1 MISVCIATYNGAL
14 YIKEQLNSILPQL
27 SDNDE
32 IIISD
37 DHSTDDTLQIIRSI
51 NDKRIKIFIN
61 QGEKGYTPNFENT
74 LQKALGEYIFLCDQ
88 DDIWMENK
96 VSYCINELQSY
107 DFIVSDAVIIN
118 SDGQA
123 TKDSF
128 YKERIVYK
136 SLIGNIYKFGYLG
149 CCMAFKRNILEKVL
163 PFPHNHQYCTHDNWI
178 FLIAKSFYKSTI
190 SNEQLIK
197 YRRHSTNSSTGGFS
211 KSSTLSFKIAYRLYL
226 VYNLVQRLLIQKH
239 K

>member
-1 MISVCIATYNGAL
+1 MDG
-14 YIKEQLNSILPQL
+14 
-27 SDNDE
+27 
-32 IIISD
+32 
-37 DHSTDDTLQIIRSI
+37 
-51 NDKRIKIFIN
+51 
-61 QGEKGYTPNFENT
+61 
-74 LQKALGEYIFLCDQ
+74 
-88 DDIWMENK
+88 NK

>member
-61 QGEKGYTPNFENT
+61 QGEKGYTPNFENA

-197 YRRHSTNSSTGGFS
+197 YRRNSTNSSTGGFS

>member
-37 DHSTDDTLQIIRSI
+37 DHSTDNTLQIIRSI

-61 QGEKGYTPNFENT
+61 QGEKGYTPNFENA
-74 LQKALGEYIFLCDQ
+74 LQKAVGEYIFLCDQ
-88 DDIWMENK
+88 DDIWMKNK

-118 SDGQA
+118 SDGQT

-197 YRRHSTNSSTGGFS
+197 YRRHSTNSSTGFS
-211 KSSTLSFKIAYRLYL
+211 KSSTLNFKIAYRLYL

>member
-61 QGEKGYTPNFENT
+61 QGEKGYTPNFENA

-197 YRRHSTNSSTGGFS
+197 YRRHSTNS
-211 KSSTLSFKIAYRLYL
+211 K
-226 VYNLVQRLLIQKH
+226 
-239 K
+239 

>member
-61 QGEKGYTPNFENT
+61 QGEKGYTPNFENA

-178 FLIAKSFYKSTI
+178 F
-190 SNEQLIK
+190 
-197 YRRHSTNSSTGGFS
+197 SSLKAF
-211 KSSTLSFKIAYRLYL
+211 I
-226 VYNLVQRLLIQKH
+226 NQRFQMNN
-239 K
+239 

>member
-61 QGEKGYTPNFENT
+61 QGEKGYTPNFENA

-190 SNEQLIK
+190 SNEDTAQTHLQEVLA
-197 YRRHSTNSSTGGFS
+197 NP
-211 KSSTLSFKIAYRLYL
+211 
-226 VYNLVQRLLIQKH
+226 LL
-239 K
+239 

>member
-61 QGEKGYTPNFENT
+61 QGEKGYTPNFENA

-136 SLIGNIYKFGYLG
+136 SLIGNIYKFGY
-149 CCMAFKRNILEKVL
+149 FRESSSFSTQPSILY
-163 PFPHNHQYCTHDNWI
+163 P
-178 FLIAKSFYKSTI
+178 
-190 SNEQLIK
+190 
-197 YRRHSTNSSTGGFS
+197 
-211 KSSTLSFKIAYRLYL
+211 
-226 VYNLVQRLLIQKH
+226 
-239 K
+239 